1 MKIFNEIAEFGKRLA
16 SQDNMDNTLS
26 LIGKAAKRFSDAE
39 RCSIF
44 IVDNDA
50 HMLWTKL
57 NDGIGR
63 IVIELDSGIVGDTYM
78 KKEGQIVNEPYKD
91 PRFLQNIDKKS
102 GFVTKNMLTIP
113 IFNSKR
119 EVMGI
124 MQLLNKPHVDFDEKD
139 LEILTFL
146 ANYVSGNLELVLM
159 QEN

>member
-1 MKIFNEIAEFGKRLA
+1 
-16 SQDNMDNTLS
+16 
-26 LIGKAAKRFSDAE
+26 
-39 RCSIF
+39 
-44 IVDNDA
+44 
-50 HMLWTKL
+50 
-57 NDGIGR
+57 
-63 IVIELDSGIVGDTYM
+63 
-78 KKEGQIVNEPYKD
+78 IVNEPYKD